1 MRLKKLSKQVMV
13 ITGATSGI
21 GLTTA
26 RMAARKG
33 ASLVLAARDESALE
47 QLVDEF
53 RQQGVNAV
61 GVPADVGDKDAVA
74 SLAQA
79 ALSRF
84 GRIDTWVNNA
94 GVSIFGRYEDIP
106 SEDHHRLFQTNFWGV
121 VNGSL
126 EAAKHMKRE
135 GGAII
140 NLGSEVSDRAVPMQG
155 MYSASKHAV
164 KGFTDSFRMELEKA
178 GAPIAVTLVKPA
190 AIDTMFTIHAK
201 NYMDREPKLP
211 APIYAPELVAE
222 AICFAAE
229 HPKRD
234 IYVGGASK
242 AMSVGSFHMPRIF
255 DKYME
260 ALMFSQQRSDYPSQP
275 GRRDA
280 LHSSDPDSE
289 LRQRQGM
296 EAVAETCAYT
306 TAAMRSKQYKLAA
319 LLGGGAL
326 LAAWM
331 LSRGHTG
338 QSAQP
343 AEAH

>member
-1 MRLKKLSKQVMV
+1 MRLKKLSDQVMV

-33 ASLVLAARDESALE
+33 ARLALAARDEAALDK
-47 QLVDEF
+47 LVEEF
-53 RQQGVNAV
+53 RAQGVQAV
-61 GVPADVGDKDAVA
+61 GVPTDVGDKEAVA
-74 SLAQA
+74 SLAQVTLA
-79 ALSRF
+79 HF

-106 SEDHHRLFQTNFWGV
+106 SADLHRLFQTNFWGV

-126 EAAKHMKRE
+126 EAAIHMKRD

-164 KGFTDSFRMELEKA
+164 KGFTDSFRMELEKE
-178 GAPIAVTLVKPA
+178 GAPISVTLIKPA
-190 AIDTMFTIHAK
+190 AIDTMFTVHAK

-222 AICFAAE
+222 SICYAAE

-234 IYVGGASK
+234 VFVGGAAK
-242 AMSVGSFHMPRIF
+242 AVSLGGFHMPRLF

-260 ALMFSQQRSDYPSQP
+260 ALMFRQQKSDYPSQE

-280 LHSSDPDSE
+280 LHRADPASE

-296 EAVAETCAYT
+296 EGVAETCAYT
-306 TAAMRSKQYKLAA
+306 QAALRSRPYKLAA

-331 LSRGHTG
+331 LSR
-338 QSAQP
+338 QNQEP